1 INAASLRKLVLDDIP
16 SEFSWQC
23 FEQQMPKDTFKLIRF
38 SNLQVLE
45 LYFAGQ
51 LEDTGGEQQLSR
63 TDTAE
68 NQYQMEFP
76 KLHSLSITNY
86 PPNAAM
92 SLAAKY
98 PSHLKQLTLR
108 YSFIPPNVF
117 VRSDIRSVDSLDVT
131 LYYAQLEHP
140 DNFYALTNHLFGRVK
155 VSKNH
160 SSLLMSYSEFQ
171 LDHSRIQWS
180 NLSVIRIMS
189 QVDYLIMEQMVR
201 MMPQL
206 EKLVIYELT
215 FTQQSMPI
223 SNESCNNQQTMVYDA
238 PWETSIRYLEILS
251 LAYISKPEV
260 ITLCIKRFLEHL
272 PLLCSLH
279 INGYEAVGMNDF
291 SNLFKPQHRHMLLQT
306 ASAVADNHD
315 GNG

>member
-1 INAASLRKLVLDDIP
+1 
-16 SEFSWQC
+16 
-23 FEQQMPKDTFKLIRF
+23 
-38 SNLQVLE
+38 
-45 LYFAGQ
+45 
-51 LEDTGGEQQLSR
+51 
-63 TDTAE
+63 
-68 NQYQMEFP
+68 
-76 KLHSLSITNY
+76 
-86 PPNAAM
+86 
-92 SLAAKY
+92 
-98 PSHLKQLTLR
+98 
-108 YSFIPPNVF
+108 
-117 VRSDIRSVDSLDVT
+117 
-131 LYYAQLEHP
+131 
-140 DNFYALTNHLFGRVK
+140 
-155 VSKNH
+155 
-160 SSLLMSYSEFQ
+160 MSYSEFQ